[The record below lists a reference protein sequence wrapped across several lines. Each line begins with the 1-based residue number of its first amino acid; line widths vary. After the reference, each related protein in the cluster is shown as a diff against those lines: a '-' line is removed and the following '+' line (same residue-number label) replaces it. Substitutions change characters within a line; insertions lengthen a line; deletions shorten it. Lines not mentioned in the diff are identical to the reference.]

1 MLEKAFFVSMYSTV
15 NQYGDHGMEKQY
27 SVFSTKFVVCIN
39 SYEEV
44 FLLMY
49 VATYV
54 RNIHVYMYMLVD
66 MFFLFYVKL
75 HLASYVILFPGAICM
90 LVAIFIIKNRNPQ
103 SNVVSTGT
111 KERQTVYAY
120 LIVTAAGK
128 NNFW

>member
-27 SVFSTKFVVCIN
+27 SVFSTKFVACIN

-54 RNIHVYMYMLVD
+54 RIIHVYMYMLVD
-66 MFFLFYVKL
+66 MFLNQAHAWFKN
-75 HLASYVILFPGAICM
+75 ICM
-90 LVAIFIIKNRNPQ
+90 LVCVCPPPRL
-103 SNVVSTGT
+103 
-111 KERQTVYAY
+111 
-120 LIVTAAGK
+120 LITSGVM
-128 NNFW
+128 WCDIDPI